1 MHAGPGSAGS
11 LIPPHEYH
19 TIRNAS
25 ADRIAVSLH
34 IYQAEMAC
42 CAKFQPLLPDQTG
55 EWFVRE
61 AATLVTDKAA

>member
-1 MHAGPGSAGS
+1 MYAGSRSAGR

-19 TIRNAS
+19 TIRNAC

-34 IYQAEMAC
+34 NYQAEMAC

-61 AATLVTDKAA
+61 AATLATDKAA